1 MGPEVKPRH
10 RWVIVGCAVLA
21 AVCVL
26 LALVVVRS
34 ADDRQARD
42 ADRIDALTDQIEEQ
56 RRTIENLV
64 TQAGANAT
72 AIAALSEQIKQLGG
86 EPVASGSTTATTP
99 TTSGTPG
106 NSPADPPRSDR
117 PCVLGVICLP

>member
-1 MGPEVKPRH
+1 M
-10 RWVIVGCAVLA
+10 LA
-21 AVCVL
+21 AVCIV

-34 ADDRQARD
+34 ADERQSRD

-86 EPVASGSTTATTP
+86 EPVTGTTAAPSTE
-99 TTSGTPG
+99 TPG
-106 NSPADPPRSDR
+106 NSPVDPPRSDR
-117 PCVLGVICLP
+117 PCVLGVICSP

>member
-1 MGPEVKPRH
+1 M
-10 RWVIVGCAVLA
+10 LA
-21 AVCVL
+21 AVCIV

-34 ADDRQARD
+34 ADERQSRD

-86 EPVASGSTTATTP
+86 EPVTGTVTTP
-99 TTSGTPG
+99 TTAPESPG
-106 NSPADPPRSDR
+106 NSDPPRSDR
-117 PCVLGVICLP
+117 PCLLGVICLP

>member
-1 MGPEVKPRH
+1 MGPEVKARH
-10 RWVIVGCAVLA
+10 RWIIAACAAMA
-21 AVCVL
+21 ALCVL

-34 ADDRQARD
+34 ADQRSERASS
-42 ADRIDALTDQIEEQ
+42 RIDKLTDQIAEQ
-56 RRTIENLV
+56 RETIENLV

-86 EPVASGSTTATTP
+86 EPVTGTTATTP
-99 TTSGTPG
+99 TTAPSTPG
-106 NSPADPPRSDR
+106 NSDPPRSDR